1 MHVNRELN
9 AYSEYCANAYSGL
22 YEDSGQG
29 ARDADE
35 LLTESFVTRLQRT
48 AKDASVSRFRIMMDY
63 GVDINRMTFIEYLQ
77 MLEVLIERNAKE
89 KIGEEE

>member
-1 MHVNRELN
+1 
-9 AYSEYCANAYSGL
+9 
-22 YEDSGQG
+22 
-29 ARDADE
+29 
-35 LLTESFVTRLQRT
+35 
-48 AKDASVSRFRIMMDY
+48 MMDY